1 LAVFVED
8 KMVESSSEMMQEH
21 AMRQGRKQG
30 IPFGIGLLCGI
41 LLSLVA
47 CTAWYATRVHRIN
60 ARLELWAKSEV
71 AVVLFQRF
79 GADAYVDDWNMKE
92 RFWTNRPF
100 GPIDLSGSKITDLD
114 LATIRGAS
122 SIVSLN
128 LADTKVTD
136 TCLPVLAT
144 LPDLK
149 YLNVRRTKVTANGL
163 RQFSKDAPQCDVNGK
178 GW

>member
-1 LAVFVED
+1 MAD
-8 KMVESSSEMMQEH
+8 SAAEMMQED

-41 LLSLVA
+41 SLSLIA

-60 ARLELWAKSEV
+60 ARLEPWAKSEV
-71 AVVLFQRF
+71 AIVLFQRF
-79 GADAYVDDWNMKE
+79 GADAYVNDWNMEE
-92 RFWTNRPF
+92 RFWTDHHF
-100 GPIDLSGSKITDLD
+100 GPIDLSGSNITDSD

-122 SIVSLN
+122 SIISLN

-136 TCLPVLAT
+136 TCLPALAT

-163 RQFSKDAPQCDVNGK
+163 RQFSKDAPYCDVNGK